1 MLSLRFLYPAILLV
15 WLIAGCQ
22 PANTYV
28 EPPPPEVTVAPPLQ
42 KAVTTYVHYTGTT
55 HAVAKVDVRARVKGF
70 LKKRFFE
77 EGSIVKEGQL
87 LLVIDE
93 EPFTVQLDQARARL
107 AEAEAS
113 LKKAEESRTREVARA
128 QLSLDR
134 AQLVLSRID
143 EMRSQNLF
151 SRKAASREDLEKAEA
166 TRKKNAAQV
175 EADLANLKQL
185 EADYE
190 INILSARA
198 GIKAAMTAVRTAEID
213 LGYCRVTAPIEGR
226 ITRAEVDAGNYVG
239 DGQATLL
246 ASIHKLNPIY
256 AYMYVSED
264 DMLRARKAI
273 AAEAAGDKP
282 RTPIKLEMGLA
293 NEEGYPHQGRA
304 DYTDPGVRPRDRHHS
319 NAGRI
324 RKPGRRDLARASSSG
339 FGRRSKRAPTPFWC
353 PAGRSGSIRRVNT
366 CWSWV
371 RTMWWSAAMYAPGIR
386 STNGAWSKATSGPTT
401 WSSSRAFSAH
411 GWALRSFPRG
421 TNQRP
426 WPWLARVKSRQSAI
440 SPPGIPPT
448 SRRRTDIPR
457 A

>member
-1 MLSLRFLYPAILLV
+1 MLSSRFLYPAILLV

-22 PANTYV
+22 PTNTYV

-42 KAVTTYVHYTGTT
+42 MAVTTYVHYTGTT

-134 AQLVLSRID
+134 AQLVLSQID

-151 SRKAASREDLEKAEA
+151 SRKAASREDIEKAES
-166 TRKKNAAQV
+166 TRKKNASQV
-175 EADLANLKQL
+175 EADVANLKQL

-190 INILSARA
+190 INMLSARA
-198 GIKAAMTAVRTAEID
+198 SIKAAMTAVRTAEID
-213 LGYCRVTAPIEGR
+213 LGYCRVRAPIEGR

-273 AAEAAGDKP
+273 AAEAVSDKP

-304 DYTDPGVRPRDRHHS
+304 DYTDPGVDPGTGTIRTRGVFENPGGMILPGLFVRVRAAIETRADALLVPSGALGFDQAGEYLLVVGKNNVVERRHVRPRDTV
-319 NAGRI
+319 
-324 RKPGRRDLARASSSG
+324 DE
-339 FGRRSKRAPTPFWC
+339 
-353 PAGRSGSIRRVNT
+353 RRVVEGDIRPNDLVIIEGLQRARVGFAVVPKRDEPKAV
-366 CWSWV
+366 SV
-371 RTMWWSAAMYAPGIR
+371 VAPGENQTTR
-386 STNGAWSKATSGPTT
+386 DRPTGNPADRPATN
-401 WSSSRAFSAH
+401 
-411 GWALRSFPRG
+411 
-421 TNQRP
+421 
-426 WPWLARVKSRQSAI
+426 
-440 SPPGIPPT
+440 
-448 SRRRTDIPR
+448 
-457 A
+457 